1 VSEEDTAGITD
12 HLVLLQL
19 AKDHALLIESLNQT
33 LVQNQRMTLSVLRNI
48 YGLGSSIP
56 SAFALHVVER
66 TRMRSACPLIAG
78 SGRSDLISEDQR
90 EKLLTLAKDL
100 SCSSN
105 P

>member
-1 VSEEDTAGITD
+1 
-12 HLVLLQL
+12 VLLQL
-19 AKDHALLIESLNQT
+19 AKEHALLMESLNQT

-48 YGLGSSIP
+48 YGLGSSVP
-56 SAFALHVVER
+56 SAFALHVVE
-66 TRMRSACPLIAG
+66 TTHMRSACPLIAG
-78 SGRSDLISEDQR
+78 SGRSDLISEVQR